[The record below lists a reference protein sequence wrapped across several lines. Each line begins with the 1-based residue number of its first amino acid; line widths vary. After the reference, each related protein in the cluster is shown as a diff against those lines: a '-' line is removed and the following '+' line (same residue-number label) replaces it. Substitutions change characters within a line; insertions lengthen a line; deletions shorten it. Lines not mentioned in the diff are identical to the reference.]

1 MKQEFETLIAHDW
14 DADYINYLTVA
25 NFNNQALKAHA
36 IALATAQTQAQ
47 KKVIWNIIKAI
58 PGFGLAIGQDAV
70 GNPIPQPDV
79 VHLANPY
86 YVGFGEP
93 DADIL
98 FVGKE
103 KGFDL
108 ISVPLQNGRNSID
121 KLFHESILDY
131 FHWAK
136 MVAFAQTGGVINDAY
151 INNFADTG
159 NFDFCPMFQLA
170 QNYYN
175 AKYNESVVFE
185 TAGFTWKLYQ
195 KLVNKIINTAYAY
208 DRGSTVCSN
217 TFFSKCFMT
226 ELNYIPV
233 EGGADFNWGAFNGFR
248 RGFLSHDFY
257 KTFPIVIVNA
267 KGHLRAQESE
277 VINGVFDV
285 DILVEADLT
294 RAVNLTANPANYGIY
309 FNRATEQHEIA
320 LNPGRRFKFPVSVY
334 RSKDKKRHVFCV
346 WQLSSAGQKW
356 ANASLER
363 LADLVSLGVNL

>member
-151 INNFADTG
+151 INNFATRRYCQAHEYG
-159 NFDFCPMFQLA
+159 
-170 QNYYN
+170 
-175 AKYNESVVFE
+175 FE
-185 TAGFTWKLYQ
+185 
-195 KLVNKIINTAYAY
+195 YALIC
-208 DRGSTVCSN
+208 RST
-217 TFFSKCFMT
+217 
-226 ELNYIPV
+226 
-233 EGGADFNWGAFNGFR
+233 R
-248 RGFLSHDFY
+248 RNLH
-257 KTFPIVIVNA
+257 
-267 KGHLRAQESE
+267 HLRIPTQN
-277 VINGVFDV
+277 IFD
-285 DILVEADLT
+285 
-294 RAVNLTANPANYGIY
+294 NCY
-309 FNRATEQHEIA
+309 
-320 LNPGRRFKFPVSVY
+320 
-334 RSKDKKRHVFCV
+334 
-346 WQLSSAGQKW
+346 
-356 ANASLER
+356 
-363 LADLVSLGVNL
+363 